1 MLSTAKEIA
10 TQTRI
15 LIIIIA
21 RTVVDDDD
29 ENENFDILTT
39 MAVPIQVINAVG
51 SRHDDWS

>member
-15 LIIIIA
+15 LIIA
-21 RTVVDDDD
+21 RTVVDDD
-29 ENENFDILTT
+29 ENDNFDILTT
-39 MAVPIQVINAVG
+39 MAVPIRVINAVG

>member
-21 RTVVDDDD
+21 RTVFDDDD
-29 ENENFDILTT
+29 ENDTFDILMT
-39 MAVPIQVINAVG
+39 MAVPIRVINAVG
-51 SRHDDWS
+51 SQHDD

>member
-1 MLSTAKEIA
+1 MLSTAKVIA

-51 SRHDDWS
+51 SRHDD